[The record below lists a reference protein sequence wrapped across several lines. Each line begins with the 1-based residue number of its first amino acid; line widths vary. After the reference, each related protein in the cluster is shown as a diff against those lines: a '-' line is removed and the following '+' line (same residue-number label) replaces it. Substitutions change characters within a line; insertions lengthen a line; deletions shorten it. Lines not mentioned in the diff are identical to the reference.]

1 MRVLVWQRKY
11 QNAEIPSGKR
21 KHGLAAQETPESS
34 WVLCFLLQR
43 ALPWSHWRF
52 CSCLNVLCEQLSHWY
67 LFRFAVLVVF
77 PSPFKAQ
84 LSIKLPHL
92 VNCSSSLSGC
102 ANQRSNFAFLFPEGD
117 AEGKIDH
124 SFLMKSVN
132 SIKPRFS
139 ALSWGEGEM
148 LSRCPSS
155 PALSVKPHLQSIAG
169 LYGFSLFP
177 ELVWILVWGSRM
189 FFFFSCSSELDLIE
203 DVLFMGS
210 LGWSVENPIHWWAA
224 AWGSP
229 WQHPCLWDVC
239 GTQPR
244 WSRPGAATFF
254 RKEKFEN
261 LMTTVVL
268 LCLQTIWK
276 MRTGYKYLTNENW
289 KESSG

>member
-124 SFLMKSVN
+124 SFVMKSVN

-189 FFFFSCSSELDLIE
+189 FLFFFFLFFWVRPHRRCALYGQSWMECGESHPLMSCSMREPMA
-203 DVLFMGS
+203 VS
-210 LGWSVENPIHWWAA
+210 LPVGCVWHSAEVV
-224 AWGSP
+224 SP
-229 WQHPCLWDVC
+229 WGCHIFQK
-239 GTQPR
+239 G
-244 WSRPGAATFF
+244 
-254 RKEKFEN
+254 E
-261 LMTTVVL
+261 
-268 LCLQTIWK
+268 IWK
-276 MRTGYKYLTNENW
+276 SYDHSCFVMFANNLENEDRI
-289 KESSG
+289 